1 MTDQDSKLI
10 IQDIINK
17 AQGPAQPFRPILY
30 WSEYRYYQRVQ
41 LSNKLIIRALWSSAE
56 SLFTEYCHN
65 VVTGTQDVSK
75 LFAYSQLLDIKAF
88 YERDLDTVKRMLDDY
103 TTYILEG
110 NFFYSLFG
118 GRRDL

>member
-56 SLFTEYCHN
+56 SLFTEYCLN

-103 TTYILEG
+103 TAYILEG
-110 NFFYSLFG
+110 NFFYSFFG